1 MNKIEAQDNNDLEKI
16 KNSEKINTLPAK
28 ETNKN
33 HAENEKLINEQDD
46 RIKKKSAK
54 TKVESSKRS
63 IVVKTVRKLHPSS
76 SPASKKERKITK
88 TLAIVLIVYLVCW

>member
-16 KNSEKINTLPAK
+16 KNSENINKLPAK
-28 ETNKN
+28 EKTL
-33 HAENEKLINEQDD
+33 AENEKLIKEPDD
-46 RIKKKSAK
+46 KKNNKKKPTK
-54 TKVESSKRS
+54 VKVESSKRS
-63 IVVKTVRKLHPSS
+63 IVVKTVRKLHPIG